1 MTKYDKQGLI
11 VTHAAMS
18 AEDGTAEFAR
28 LKDKAVGVEN
38 KGISTGC
45 KGRLVNCVNVTVYSL
60 DTYVAKYIPGGADV
74 PINYLSLDVEGWDA
88 DVLSGGY
95 QDALPRVQ
103 YLEFEYNWVGPWKDQ
118 SLYEVVEYLD
128 KNVGFTCYWAGFNN
142 TVSENSY
149 NKHLF
154 YTETIFSFASTTLSS
169 TQIWRI
175 TNCWLNH
182 YDVHSWS
189 NVACV
194 NRNFDE
200 VREVAADMENLFLET
215 IAQGLNVVRDF
226 NNRYRHPEPNKNQ
239 RGAVA
244 SGVLTAAESDGS
256 IMLKD
261 LTMQYDKEIKAEM
274 EARKIIELLG
284 KDYSLLT
291 LKEKWD
297 ALRLDETKRRKAGG
311 MARLKITDVTYIE
324 PVSREMEAI
333 VSTINHTKRKQ
344 PRKIT

>member
-95 QDALPRVQ
+95 QGALPRVH

-142 TVSENSY
+142 T
-149 NKHLF
+149 
-154 YTETIFSFASTTLSS
+154 
-169 TQIWRI
+169 IWRI

-226 NNRYRHPEPNKNQ
+226 DNRYRHPEPNKNQ

-244 SGVLTAAESDGS
+244 SGVLTAAESGGS